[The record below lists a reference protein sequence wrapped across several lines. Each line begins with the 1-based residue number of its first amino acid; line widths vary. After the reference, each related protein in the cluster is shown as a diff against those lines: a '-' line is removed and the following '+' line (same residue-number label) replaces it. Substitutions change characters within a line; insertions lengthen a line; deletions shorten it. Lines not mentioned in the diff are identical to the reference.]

1 MTTPKNMK
9 INKRA
14 WDIISKFIYD
24 SCFMDVERKFKAQ
37 EAANILY
44 DDDEYKELQG
54 MP

>member
-1 MTTPKNMK
+1 MTTPRDMK

-24 SCFMDVERKFKAQ
+24 SLMDNDRKFKAQ

-44 DDDEYKELQG
+44 DDDEYQELKG
-54 MP
+54 IP